1 MLGKP
6 LRTLGGA
13 DMALGQGKP
22 SQPSITLPPG
32 QGNGAVSPS
41 PWLMLGKPLGRL
53 GGPYIAFGQGKPSQ
67 PLSTLPPGQGN
78 GAASPSAWLM
88 LGKPLGTFGGA
99 YIAFGQDN
107 PSQLFNTLPPG
118 QGSSHMLG
126 TQLGETLP
134 AGGPCMEFK
143 QPGKPW
149 LLGSTSCELCSK
161 Q

>member
-1 MLGKP
+1 
-6 LRTLGGA
+6 
-13 DMALGQGKP
+13 
-22 SQPSITLPPG
+22 
-32 QGNGAVSPS
+32 
-41 PWLMLGKPLGRL
+41 
-53 GGPYIAFGQGKPSQ
+53 
-67 PLSTLPPGQGN
+67 
-78 GAASPSAWLM
+78 M

-149 LLGSTSCELCSK
+149 LLGSTLLPVQGK
-161 Q
+161 PGARLGKGPGKLA